1 MKSCRWISLVALVLL
16 AACVHGSQHLRSHG
30 RPASARHNTS
40 ETFRQCITRLD
51 LAGVRYTPLPDQH
64 FGGGCDSIASVKL
77 LDIGVPTANLG
88 SMTCTLAA
96 NFAAWARYGVQPAAR
111 QILGSELVR
120 IETMG
125 TYSCRNIAGSSRIS
139 EHAHANAVDVSAF
152 VLADGR
158 RITVIDGWNG
168 EEQSRRFLRVVR
180 ASACKR
186 FKTVL
191 SPDFNVAHSNHL
203 HFDMGGAG
211 GFCR

>member
-1 MKSCRWISLVALVLL
+1 MHKSFWILLATLVLT
-16 AACVHGSQHLRSHG
+16 ACIHGGHTGGSRG
-30 RPASARHNTS
+30 RHASARINTS
-40 ETFRQCITRLD
+40 ESFRQCKARLD
-51 LAGVRYTPLPDQH
+51 LAGVRYTPLPDQT

-88 SMTCTLAA
+88 PMTCPLAS

-111 QILGSELVR
+111 QIFTTELVR

-125 TYSCRNIAGSSRIS
+125 TYSCRKIAGSSRIS

-152 VLADGR
+152 LLADGR
-158 RITVIDGWNG
+158 RITVLDGWNG
-168 EEQSRRFLRVVR
+168 DEASRRFLRVIR
-180 ASACKR
+180 GSACKR
-186 FKTVL
+186 FRTVL
-191 SPDFNVAHSNHL
+191 SPEFNVAHSNHL